1 MHTVECA
8 GVSIGG
14 GHPLVLIAGPCV
26 IESEEFTLRMARRL
40 RETAAAAG
48 VPLIFK
54 ASYDKANRTSWR
66 SFRGPGLLEGL
77 RVLQRVKTEVGL
89 PVLSDVHR
97 HEEIAPAAEVLDV
110 LQVPAFLCRQTD
122 FVQAVAKTGKVI
134 NVKKGQFLSPWEM
147 THVVEKIRA
156 VGNERILLT
165 ERGASFGYGNLVAD
179 LRALPIMRQLG
190 YPVVFDGTH
199 SVQLPGA
206 ADGRSGGQRE
216 FVPALCRAAVAAG
229 CDALFLEVHEQ
240 PDAAMSDGPNMVPL
254 DELPDLL
261 RQVAALHAL
270 ARTMG
275 V

>member
-1 MHTVECA
+1 MVIVECA
-8 GVSIGG
+8 GIPIGG

-97 HEEIAPAAEVLDV
+97 HEEIAPAAEVLDA

-156 VGNERILLT
+156 VGNDRILLT

-179 LRALPIMRQLG
+179 LRALPILRQLG

-216 FVPALCRAAVAAG
+216 FVPVLCRAAVAAG

>member
-1 MHTVECA
+1 MGAVECA
-8 GVSIGG
+8 DIPIGQ

-40 RETAAAAG
+40 REAAAAAG

-77 RVLQRVKTEVGL
+77 RILERVKAEAGL

-110 LQVPAFLCRQTD
+110 FQVPAFLCRQTD
-122 FVQAVAKTGKVI
+122 FVQAVAKTGKVV
-134 NVKKGQFLSPWEM
+134 NVKKGQFLAPWDM
-147 THVVEKIRA
+147 AHVVEKIRA
-156 VGNERILLT
+156 VGNDRILLT

-206 ADGRSGGQRE
+206 AGERSGGQRE
-216 FVPALCRAAVAAG
+216 FVPVLCRAAVAAG

-240 PDAAMSDGPNMVPL
+240 PEAAMSDGPNMVSL

-270 ARTMG
+270 ARSMG